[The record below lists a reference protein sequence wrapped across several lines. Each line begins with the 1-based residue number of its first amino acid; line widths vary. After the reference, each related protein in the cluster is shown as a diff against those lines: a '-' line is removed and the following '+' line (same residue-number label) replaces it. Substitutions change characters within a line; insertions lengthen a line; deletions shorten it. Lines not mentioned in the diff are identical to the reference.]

1 MFCNLRFRAFIL
13 VELGKAAEKPI
24 PGGRGILYE
33 DAVDSF
39 FFSFSLSRLFTL
51 FVFGLG
57 GFNGSPG
64 FHFDWQETRKI
75 EEQETLS
82 AE

>member
-1 MFCNLRFRAFIL
+1 M
-13 VELGKAAEKPI
+13 ELGKAAEKPI

-39 FFSFSLSRLFTL
+39 FFSLSRLFTL

-64 FHFDWQETRKI
+64 FPFDWQEARKI